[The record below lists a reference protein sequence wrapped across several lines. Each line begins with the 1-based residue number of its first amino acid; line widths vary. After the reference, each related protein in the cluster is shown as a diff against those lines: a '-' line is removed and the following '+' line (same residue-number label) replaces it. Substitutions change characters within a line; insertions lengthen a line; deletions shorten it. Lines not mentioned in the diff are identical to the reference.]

1 MQLRFYLILALTS
14 VILVSPSPTS
24 AAVLFPSPVEQTTS
38 VGSTFPV
45 QLLLDSS
52 GQDINVVSLT
62 LRYPTELLDVVDLVD
77 GGSILPLWVERP
89 KDDAAGGTV
98 TLAGGIPK
106 GAVVLNAEVLTI
118 LFRARAKGT
127 GTITVDASNS
137 QVLLDDGFGTA
148 TAVAGRSMTV
158 TITEV
163 DPLLPRIESASHP
176 DEGRWSASRDV
187 SLTWRTYRQALYS
200 YQLSRDSS
208 VEPDDVPDSPVGLA
222 YYPALADGRWYFS
235 LKEKLSG
242 ETGWGAVARR
252 QILIDS
258 TPPELLAV
266 ELVREPQ
273 TGRWL
278 LTFGTRDA
286 VSGVDRYEV
295 RSLSSRIR
303 WFPFFLTGD
312 WRRAQSPLDL
322 GTESFVGSVVVRAL
336 DNAGN
341 QQSAALTSP
350 TLQRDQRRFFLLL
363 GSVAFALVIAE
374 LALLFF
380 RRRRTAGP

>member
-1 MQLRFYLILALTS
+1 MKLRLGLTLALTS

-24 AAVLFPSPVEQTTS
+24 GAVLFPSPVEQTTS

-52 GQDINVVSLT
+52 GDDINVVSLT

-77 GGSILPLWVERP
+77 GRSILPLWVERP
-89 KDDAAGGTV
+89 QDDPSTGTV

-106 GAVVLNAEVLTI
+106 GAVVLNAEILTI
-118 LFRARAKGT
+118 LFQARAKGT

-148 TAVAGRSMTV
+148 TTVDGRSMTV
-158 TITEV
+158 TIAEA
-163 DPLLPRIESASHP
+163 DPLLPRIESRTHP
-176 DEGRWSASRDV
+176 DEGRWSASRDLI
-187 SLTWRTYRQALYS
+187 LTWRTYRQALYS
-200 YQLSRDSS
+200 YQLSRDQT

-222 YYPALADGRWYFS
+222 YYPALADGLWYFT
-235 LKEKLSG
+235 LKEKLPG
-242 ETGWGAVARR
+242 EIGWGAVARR
-252 QILIDS
+252 QIMIDS
-258 TPPELLAV
+258 TPPEPLTV
-266 ELVREPQ
+266 ELIREPQ

-278 LTFGTRDA
+278 LTFGTHDA
-286 VSGVDRYEV
+286 VSGVGRYEV
-295 RSLSSRIR
+295 RLLASRKR

-322 GTESFVGSVVVRAL
+322 GTETFVGSAVVRAL

-341 QQSAALTSP
+341 QQSAVLTSP
-350 TLQRDQRRFFLLL
+350 TLHRAQQRFFLML
-363 GSVAFALVIAE
+363 GGVVFVLVMAE
-374 LALLFF
+374 LAFLF
-380 RRRRTAGP
+380 RRRRIASR

>member
-1 MQLRFYLILALTS
+1 MPLRLCLILVLTS
-14 VILVSPSPTS
+14 VMLVSPSPTS
-24 AAVLFPSPVEQTTS
+24 AVVLFPSPVEQTTT

-45 QLLLDSS
+45 QLLLDSR
-52 GQDINVVSLT
+52 GDDVNVVSLT
-62 LRYPTELLDVVDLVD
+62 LRYPTELLDVVDLID
-77 GGSILPLWVERP
+77 GRSILSLWVERP
-89 KDDAAGGTV
+89 KDDAAGGAV

-127 GTITVDASNS
+127 GTITVDAPNS

-148 TAVAGRSMTV
+148 TTVDGRSMTV
-158 TITEV
+158 TITET
-163 DPLLPRIESASHP
+163 DPLRPRIESASHP
-176 DEGRWSASRDV
+176 DEGRWSTSRDL

-200 YQLSRDSS
+200 YQLSRDQT
-208 VEPDDVPDSPVGLA
+208 VEPDDAPDSPVGLA
-222 YYPALADGRWYFS
+222 YYPALADGLWFFS
-235 LKEKLSG
+235 LKEKLPG

-252 QILIDS
+252 QIMIDS
-258 TPPELLAV
+258 TPPEPLVV
-266 ELVREPQ
+266 ELVREPR

-286 VSGVDRYEV
+286 VSGVERYEV
-295 RSLSSRIR
+295 QFLSSRLR

-341 QQSAALTSP
+341 QQSAVLTSP
-350 TLQRDQRRFFLLL
+350 TLQRDQQRFFLLL
-363 GSVAFALVIAE
+363 GSVVLALVIAE
-374 LALLFF
+374 LALLF
-380 RRRRTAGP
+380 RRRRAAGP